1 MSCENDLCMKEST
14 LVRKDA
20 KSQRNNDH
28 FKCDS
33 LFLML
38 KYNMLNLATK
48 DGFIE
53 TVVSANYISQFR
65 THSKIL
71 IRFVTF
77 IGFNKISY

>member
-1 MSCENDLCMKEST
+1 
-14 LVRKDA
+14 
-20 KSQRNNDH
+20 
-28 FKCDS
+28 
-33 LFLML
+33 ML